1 MVTRPSKRRDC
12 GFTIL
17 EIMVVIGIIG
27 ILSVISIIQFSKY
40 RERSLSSAV
49 ESDVRNAATTQ
60 EAYFTDQQTYC
71 NAIGGLTVS
80 PYGLSISNGVN
91 IRVASTTTSR
101 YTMIAYHNS
110 GTTTFTLAGPGGSIT
125 P

>member
-1 MVTRPSKRRDC
+1 MVMRLRIRGER

-17 EIMVVIGIIG
+17 EIMVVIAIIG
-27 ILSVISIIQFSKY
+27 ILSLISIIQFSKY

-49 ESDVRNAATTQ
+49 ETDLRNAATAQ

-71 NAIGGLTVS
+71 NAIGGLAVS
-80 PYGLSISNGVN
+80 PYGLSISEGVN
-91 IRVASTTTSR
+91 LRVASATAAG
-101 YTMIAYHNS
+101 YTMIAYHTNS
-110 GTTTFTLAGPGGSIT
+110 TTTFTLVGPGGSIR

>member
-1 MVTRPSKRRDC
+1 MRPRSIRDR

-27 ILSVISIIQFSKY
+27 ILALISIIQFSKY

-49 ESDVRNAATTQ
+49 ETDLRNAATAQ

-71 NAIGGLTVS
+71 SASAGLTVL
-80 PYGLSISNGVN
+80 PYGLSASEGVN
-91 IRVASTTTSR
+91 LRVASATTAG
-101 YTMIAYHNS
+101 YTMIAYHTS
-110 GTTTFTLAGPGGSIT
+110 GTTTFTLAGPGGLIT

>member
-1 MVTRPSKRRDC
+1 MVMRPSKSRDR

-17 EIMVVIGIIG
+17 EIMVVIAIIG

-49 ESDVRNAATTQ
+49 ETDMRNAATAQ

-71 NAIGGLTVS
+71 NAIGGLRVS
-80 PYGLSISNGVN
+80 PYGLSISEGVN
-91 IRVASTTTSR
+91 LRVASATTSG
-101 YTMIAYHNS
+101 YTMIAYHSS